1 MLIGELA
8 RHAGCDTG
16 TIRYYEREGLLQKP
30 YRAASG
36 YRKYTDAHLVQLN
49 FVRHCRS
56 LGMTLAEIKL
66 LQGFQANPNAPCAGI
81 NELIDR
87 QIDRIQQQI
96 NVLHVLGKQL
106 AILRNCCD
114 TNLPASE
121 CGIMKALASAAENGE
136 VDK

>member
-16 TIRYYEREGLLQKP
+16 TVRYYEREGLLQKP

-56 LGMTLAEIKL
+56 LGMTLAEIKI
-66 LQGFQANPNAPCAGI
+66 LQGLQDNPHAPCAEI

-87 QIDRIQQQI
+87 QIARIQQQI
-96 NVLHVLGKQL
+96 NVLHVLEKQL
-106 AILRNCCD
+106 ATLRKCCD
-114 TNLPASE
+114 KDLTASE
-121 CGIMKALASAAENGE
+121 CGIIKALVSAAEGGE
-136 VDK
+136 AP